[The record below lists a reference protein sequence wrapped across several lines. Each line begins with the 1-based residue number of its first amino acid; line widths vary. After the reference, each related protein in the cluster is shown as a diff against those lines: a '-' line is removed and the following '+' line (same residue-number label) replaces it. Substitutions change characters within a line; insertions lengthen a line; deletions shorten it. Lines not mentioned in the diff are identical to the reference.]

1 MFAQQRDAA
10 LPGVLIPVKH
20 GRCLAPLLAGGR
32 GKLSLIATVQRADS
46 DAMREQ
52 CSGEGTFDKWCTF
65 TVMASPAPQCSN
77 TVTANK
83 RLAHT
88 QKLQLSTPLVYV
100 EQESDM
106 RVSFANTTTLIS

>member
-1 MFAQQRDAA
+1 
-10 LPGVLIPVKH
+10 VPVT
-20 GRCLAPLLAGGR
+20 PLLAGR
-32 GKLSLIATVQRADS
+32 SGKLSLIAIVQRADS

-52 CSGEGTFDKWCTF
+52 CSGEGTIDKWCTF

-83 RLAHT
+83 RPAQT
-88 QKLQLSTPLVYV
+88 QRLKLSTPLVYV
-100 EQESDM
+100 DQESDM